1 MVFSP
6 GLQGAERIDAKAQR
20 LKNAV
25 HGIRHLREDVSE
37 ASGITTSISMGVAL
51 FPQHGNTYTELY
63 NCADT
68 ALYHAKAAGKNRYVV
83 YDTSLVPEEKSE
95 ETSTKAPEKTP
106 EKTPVDGAR

>member
-25 HGIRHLREDVSE
+25 HGIRHLREGVSE
-37 ASGITTSISMGVAL
+37 ASGIVTSISMGIAL
-51 FPQHGNTYTELY
+51 FPQHGKTYTELY

-68 ALYHAKAAGKNRYVV
+68 ALYHAKAAGKNRYII
-83 YDTSLVPEEKSE
+83 YDASLVPEEKSE
-95 ETSTKAPEKTP
+95 DTSTKAPEKTP
-106 EKTPVDGAR
+106 EKTPRNGA